1 VRNAILI
8 ALLAVTLLPFASASM
23 TVPGG
28 YVSTAPLVVDD
39 AVLIRSSATF
49 DGNSPPML
57 RAYGENGTVRWA
69 IEGPMTTQPDM
80 AEVLLVPA
88 GEAACGAWPEHLII
102 AWSSGLLEAR
112 TPDEG
117 VPLWQTN
124 TPVQG
129 WGLTASPVETDDGLL
144 VTTRTGVEL
153 RCFADGTVLHAADTG
168 LGWRNP
174 ATLVNGAVHVGDE
187 SGRLWSW
194 VPGEAPTSLDLGG
207 AIRHAPVLLNDGL
220 LVHLQTQATSRVE
233 WLPLGEDGL
242 PQPASTAH
250 ALASGGSPGM
260 PVALTA
266 LSVAVGDASGVQLLN
281 WTAEGWETTR
291 LSTSSVQGPLRLEQG
306 RLTASANEPEGGFL
320 VFGLNGTTAALTF
333 TADIKG
339 YGTAP
344 PVRCGEAWLLVK
356 DEGKVVLDPEEGGPS
371 CPLTVKPAPLEVE
384 PPVDKT
390 PIVWTLAFMA
400 AFLAGSAA
408 AYRRGPLHGLRWGAP
423 FLLVALIAL
432 MPALSGWWAE
442 QSPEV
447 EGETPWD
454 DAWPEAWRD
463 GQVVAFELPNGT
475 LAVGGF
481 EPRPTA
487 LEATVAAANDLGL
500 SLVTDDHT
508 IGQWVIAI
516 DGVTGDGWI
525 YEVDGARPMVGPEA
539 MALPSSSV
547 LVWRL
552 A

>member
-1 VRNAILI
+1 VRNTLVI

-39 AVLIRSSATF
+39 AVMIRSSATF
-49 DGNSPPML
+49 DGTSPPMV

-69 IEGPMTTQPDM
+69 IEGPSTTQPDM
-80 AEVLLVPA
+80 AELVVVPA
-88 GEAACGAWPEHLII
+88 GQAACGSWPTHVII

-117 VPLWQTN
+117 LPLWQAN

-129 WGLTASPVETDDGLL
+129 WGITANPVVADDGLL

-153 RCFADGTVLHAADTG
+153 RCFADGTVLHAAETG

-174 ATLVNGAVHVGDE
+174 ATMVNGTVHVGDE
-187 SGRLWSW
+187 GGHLWTW
-194 VPGEAPTSLDLGG
+194 VPGGTPTSLHLGG

-220 LVHLQTQATSRVE
+220 LVHVQTQATSRIE

-242 PQPASTAH
+242 PQPASAAH
-250 ALASGGSPGM
+250 TLASGGSPGM
-260 PVALTA
+260 PVALHDLA
-266 LSVAVGDASGVQLLN
+266 VAVADASGVQRLN

-291 LSTSSVQGPLRLEQG
+291 LTTSSVQGPLRLEQG
-306 RLTASANEPEGGFL
+306 RLTASANGPDGGFL
-320 VFGLNGTTAALTF
+320 AFDVNETTASLAF
-333 TADIKG
+333 TSEING

-344 PVRCGEAWLLVK
+344 PVRCGDAWLLVK
-356 DEGKVVLDPEEGGPS
+356 DEGKVVLDPNEGGLS
-371 CPLTVKPAPLEVE
+371 CPLTVKPAPVEVE

-390 PIVWTLAFMA
+390 PIVWTLALMI

-408 AYRRGPLHGLRWGAP
+408 AYRRGPLHGLRWGTP

-432 MPALSGWWAE
+432 MPALAGWWAE
-442 QSPEV
+442 QSPDV
-447 EGETPWD
+447 EGEAPWD
-454 DAWPEAWRD
+454 DAWPEAWKD

-481 EPRPTA
+481 EPRPTV
-487 LEATVAAANDLGL
+487 LEATVAAANDLGV
-500 SLVTDDHT
+500 SLTTDDHAL
-508 IGQWVIAI
+508 GQWVTAV

-525 YEVDGARPMVGPEA
+525 YEVDGTRPTVGPEA